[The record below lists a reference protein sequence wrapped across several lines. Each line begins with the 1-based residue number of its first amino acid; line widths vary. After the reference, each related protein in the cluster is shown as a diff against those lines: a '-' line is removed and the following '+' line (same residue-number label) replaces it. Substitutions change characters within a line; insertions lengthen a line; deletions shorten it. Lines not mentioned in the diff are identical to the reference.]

1 MGENDMFKRLISA
14 LIAGAAAISCAFTC
28 HAETQMEVV
37 KKELAVPQ
45 TIVFLGDSIAAGYGL
60 KGFTGTGSNPAEC
73 YGAIIG
79 EQYKKELDGTCEAI
93 QKNGAV
99 SGDTSDDFV
108 KRLESGELDKYLFG
122 SNAVVI
128 SIGGNDIM
136 GPALD
141 FLSQDLGLKSQEDIK
156 NFDTTQLAKPSVLS
170 KINDQLQ
177 RIGENLTNFKI
188 NVPKI
193 LSTIRAKTDAVIVFQ
208 TVYNPLDS
216 NKSIEMLSNIIG
228 EKITELNNIITSN
241 ATNKDG
247 SMNYLVCDVASA
259 FAGKSKEYTNID
271 QYDIHPNAEG
281 HKVIAKL
288 VDEQVRSKKYSFEQ
302 LEEVDKSKSENKM
315 SNTRIYLTIGL
326 FFGGFITLFV
336 IVWVKFKR
344 SQ

>member
-1 MGENDMFKRLISA
+1 MIKRLISA
-14 LIAGAAAISCAFTC
+14 VIAGAAAISCALTC
-28 HAETQMEVV
+28 HAETKMEVV
-37 KKELAVPQ
+37 KKELPVPQ

-60 KGFTGTGSNPAEC
+60 EGYTGTGSDPKDGYAS
-73 YGAIIG
+73 IIG
-79 EQYKKELDGTCEAI
+79 EQYKKELEGTCDSVE
-93 QKNGAV
+93 KNGAV
-99 SGDTSDDFV
+99 SGDTSDDLV
-108 KRLESGELDKYLFG
+108 KKLEGGELDKYLFG

-141 FLSQDLGLKSQEDIK
+141 FLSEDLGIKSQADIK
-156 NFDTTQLAKPSVLS
+156 NFDTSQLAKPSVLS
-170 KINDQLQ
+170 KINGRLEK
-177 RIGENLTNFKI
+177 INENLTNFKI

-193 LSTIRAKTDAVIVFQ
+193 ISAVRSKTDAVIVFQ

-247 SMNYLVCDVASA
+247 SMNYLVCDVAAS
-259 FAGKSKEYTNID
+259 FAGKSKELTNID

-281 HKVIAKL
+281 HKEIAKL

-302 LEEVDKSKSENKM
+302 LVEVDESKSENKM
-315 SNTRIYLTIGL
+315 SNTRIYITIGL
-326 FFGGFITLFV
+326 FFGGFITLFA
-336 IVWVKFKR
+336 IVWIKFKR